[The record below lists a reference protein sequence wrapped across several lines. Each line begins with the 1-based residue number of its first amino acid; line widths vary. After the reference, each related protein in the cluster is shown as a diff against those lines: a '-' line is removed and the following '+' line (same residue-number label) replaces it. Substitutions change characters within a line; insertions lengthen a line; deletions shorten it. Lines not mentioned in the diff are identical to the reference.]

1 MLFVADI
8 TNSRREK
15 GVAFKFTSEKNKE
28 YSAEILAR
36 LLEQKMINYKKVDYR
51 LEIKTPTK
59 HLINAQSSIYGKPGS
74 NFRVTI
80 QEDKLFSTPIR
91 VTGKWISVNMKTP
104 PTHTYLNI
112 KKLRSRYLLIL
123 SLLALDF
130 FCFDIWQLAYTC
142 ICIQ

>member
-112 KKLRSRYLLIL
+112 KKTQVPVPSYIIFIGFR
-123 SLLALDF
+123 F
-130 FCFDIWQLAYTC
+130 FLF
-142 ICIQ
+142 